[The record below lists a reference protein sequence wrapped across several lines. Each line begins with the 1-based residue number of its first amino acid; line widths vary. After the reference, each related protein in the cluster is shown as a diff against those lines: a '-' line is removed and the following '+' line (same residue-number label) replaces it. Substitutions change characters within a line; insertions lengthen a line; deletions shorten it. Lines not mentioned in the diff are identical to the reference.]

1 MSLEIK
7 DLSRRYG
14 QRWALKDVSLTCEQG
29 LVGLVG
35 PNGAGKTTL
44 MRIIATLLPATS
56 GTVQWAGH
64 DARTEGQ
71 AIRRVLG
78 YLPQHFG
85 VYPEFTG
92 RQFLRYLG
100 AMKGLT
106 RGAAR
111 HRADEVLELV
121 NLQQEADRRLGTFSG
136 GMLQRIGIAQALL
149 NDPEILV
156 VDEPTVGLD
165 PAERVRFRTML
176 AGLTSGRLVILST
189 HIVSDIE
196 AVAGRL
202 VILRDGEVLAD
213 TTPEALIAQAV
224 GSVWSVTTDLNTAS
238 QLESR
243 YAVSSL
249 IASGEKMNLRLIS
262 SVSPLPGAQE
272 SEPTLEDA
280 YLFAIGGGKEV

>member
-7 DLSRRYG
+7 NLTRRYG
-14 QRWALKDVSLTCEQG
+14 QRWALKDVSLTCERG

-56 GTVQWAGH
+56 GTVRWEGH
-64 DARTEGQ
+64 DARADGQ

-85 VYPEFTG
+85 VYPEFSA

-100 AMKGLT
+100 AMKGL
-106 RGAAR
+106 RRSSAR
-111 HRADEVLELV
+111 RRADEVLELV
-121 NLQQEADRRLGTFSG
+121 NLQQDADRRLGTYSG
-136 GMLQRIGIAQALL
+136 GMLQRVGIAQALL
-149 NDPEILV
+149 NDPRLLV

-189 HIVSDIE
+189 HIVSDVE

-213 TTPEALIAQAV
+213 TTPEALIAQAA
-224 GSVWSVTTDLNTAS
+224 GSVWSVTTDLDTAS
-238 QLESR
+238 QLERR

-262 SVSPLPGAQE
+262 STPPLPGAQE

-280 YLFAIGGGKEV
+280 YLLAIGDGTDA